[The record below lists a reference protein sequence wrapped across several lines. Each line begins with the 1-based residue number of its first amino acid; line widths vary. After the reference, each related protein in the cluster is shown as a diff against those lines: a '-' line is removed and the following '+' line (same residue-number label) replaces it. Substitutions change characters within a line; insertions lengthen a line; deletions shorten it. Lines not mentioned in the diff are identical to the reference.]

1 MPIMHVRQPE
11 FLPVGD
17 NLRLR
22 RLDGSVDFGRDWRRD
37 LQALLLEDGKAPSP
51 AFEDLRQL
59 YARLNDRMEVYGMEA
74 RSGSGFS
81 PVGVAAFCQ
90 ENMLVFIGDCQNRRQ
105 GMGRQVVS
113 AFLRRG
119 RSLGYGYLEV
129 RGLSRYGVAAR
140 RLLESLGFHPRPAAE
155 DEIYRLDF
163 PDTGVELRPY
173 RPQDCASLIELFR
186 DTVYGVCAKDYTQA
200 QREAWVGGVEPEVW
214 NRSFLEHDTLVAW
227 AGNLPAGFGDM
238 DETGYLDRLYVGRDF
253 QRRGI
258 ARALCDALEARQGGP
273 VFTTHASRTARGF
286 FEARGYRVLQ
296 AQQVERRGQYLEN
309 FVMRKEREETLW

>member
-37 LQALLLEDGKAPSP
+37 LQALLLEDGGASLN

-90 ENMLVFIGDCQNRRQ
+90 ENMLVFIGDRHNRRQ

-129 RGLSRYGVAAR
+129 RGLSRYGVAA
-140 RLLESLGFHPRPAAE
+140 RPAAE

-227 AGNLPAGFGDM
+227 AGNLAAGFGDM
-238 DETGYLDRLYVGRDF
+238 DATGYLDRLYVGRDF

>member
-1 MPIMHVRQPE
+1 
-11 FLPVGD
+11 
-17 NLRLR
+17 
-22 RLDGSVDFGRDWRRD
+22 
-37 LQALLLEDGKAPSP
+37 
-51 AFEDLRQL
+51 
-59 YARLNDRMEVYGMEA
+59 
-74 RSGSGFS
+74 
-81 PVGVAAFCQ
+81 
-90 ENMLVFIGDCQNRRQ
+90 
-105 GMGRQVVS
+105 MGRQVVS

-140 RLLESLGFHPRPAAE
+140 RLLESLGFRPRPAAE

-238 DETGYLDRLYVGRDF
+238 DATGYLDRLYVGGIFRDGALPGLCATPWRPGRAGRSLPPTHPGRPEAF
-253 QRRGI
+253 LKPGDTGCSRRSRWS
-258 ARALCDALEARQGGP
+258 AGG
-273 VFTTHASRTARGF
+273 SI
-286 FEARGYRVLQ
+286 
-296 AQQVERRGQYLEN
+296 
-309 FVMRKEREETLW
+309 

>member
-51 AFEDLRQL
+51 AFKDLRQL

-140 RLLESLGFHPRPAAE
+140 RLLESLGFRPRPAAE

-163 PDTGVELRPY
+163 PDT
-173 RPQDCASLIELFR
+173 
-186 DTVYGVCAKDYTQA
+186 
-200 QREAWVGGVEPEVW
+200 
-214 NRSFLEHDTLVAW
+214 
-227 AGNLPAGFGDM
+227 
-238 DETGYLDRLYVGRDF
+238 DRKSTRLNSSH
-253 QRRGI
+253 
-258 ARALCDALEARQGGP
+258 
-273 VFTTHASRTARGF
+273 TS
-286 FEARGYRVLQ
+286 
-296 AQQVERRGQYLEN
+296 
-309 FVMRKEREETLW
+309 